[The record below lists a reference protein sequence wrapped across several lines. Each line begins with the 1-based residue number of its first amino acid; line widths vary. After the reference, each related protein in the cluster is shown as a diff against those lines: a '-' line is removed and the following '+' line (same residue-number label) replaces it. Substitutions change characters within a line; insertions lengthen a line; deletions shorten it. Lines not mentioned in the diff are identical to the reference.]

1 MIRNATMTEKQ
12 MENVM
17 IIRPMELRDVEA
29 VAKIE
34 SICFTM
40 PWSEKSYRDTLAN
53 GNALY
58 LVAETEDTKE
68 IVGMCGV
75 LKIIDEGDVSNVA
88 VHPDYRRKNVAKQMM
103 KELLAR
109 GQSFGIDAFTLEV
122 RAGNEAAVKLYEHF
136 GFRTEG
142 VRKNFYDKPV
152 EDALIMWKR
161 KEDR

>member
-1 MIRNATMTEKQ
+1 MPEKEQ

-29 VAKIE
+29 VAEIE
-34 SICFTM
+34 RICFTT
-40 PWSEKSYRDTLAN
+40 PWSEKAYRDTLAN
-53 GNALY
+53 ENALY
-58 LVAETEDTKE
+58 LVAETEDTKTL
-68 IVGMCGV
+68 VGMCGV
-75 LKIIDEGDVSNVA
+75 LKIIDEGDISNVA
-88 VHPDYRRKNVAKQMM
+88 VHPDYRRKNIAKQMM

-122 RAGNEAAVKLYEHF
+122 RAGNEAAVKLYEDL

-142 VRKNFYDKPV
+142 VRKRFYDKPV

-161 KEDR
+161 KEDK